1 MTSLIDDLDRPS
13 PGPLTA
19 PARPRR
25 SYGPVGAAIALV
37 VGVAGL
43 SLAGWSVYENT
54 RPIERP
60 RSASDFVRSEKKGE
74 DGERTIE
81 RGAAAPGGS
90 LAGATGGAA
99 KVQRKRVG
107 PEGFAP
113 PEFVAD
119 PKFTAVSTPEEST
132 QIVAALGAAAGEQST
147 KIEGLTAT
155 PLQTSDQINGALI
168 RFLAP
173 LAQGEVKD
181 GAAYIAANGG
191 KPPASG
197 SIPAIVQQIASV
209 LKFCELDTTNTRV
222 RKAPKVEGP
231 LADMLA
237 KLPSGAVPM
246 MINQNRS
253 GDGEEVASMMMP
265 LTGLLE
271 GSLEGV
277 AADAPRVEVT
287 MPAKLKGEQFEGKKF
302 LLGIVLAQ
310 NTKAGKWV
318 PQSLQF
324 HSNDS
329 ETIKALSRVIRPR
342 SASAGDGAPPPKA
355 PSDRGG

>member
-1 MTSLIDDLDRPS
+1 M
-13 PGPLTA
+13 
-19 PARPRR
+19 
-25 SYGPVGAAIALV
+25 
-37 VGVAGL
+37 
-43 SLAGWSVYENT
+43 
-54 RPIERP
+54 ERP
-60 RSASDFVRSEKKGE
+60 RSASDFVRSEKQGE
-74 DGERTIE
+74 
-81 RGAAAPGGS
+81 GGDQKIARNTTADATAKTPS
-90 LAGATGGAA
+90 LSTTPRKSAGPA
-99 KVQRKRVG
+99 
-107 PEGFAP
+107 GFAP
-113 PEFVAD
+113 PAFVDD
-119 PKFTAVSTPEEST
+119 PTFTAVTTPEEST
-132 QIVAALGAAAGEQST
+132 QLIAAIGTAAGEQSM

-155 PLQTSDQINGALI
+155 PLQTSDQINSALT
-168 RFLAP
+168 RFLEP

-181 GAAYIAANGG
+181 GGAYIAANGG
-191 KPPASG
+191 KLPEAG
-197 SIPAIVQQIASV
+197 SIPGIVQQIASV
-209 LKFCELDTTNTRV
+209 LKFCELDTANTRV

-231 LADMLA
+231 LAEMLA
-237 KLPSGAVPM
+237 KLPKGAVPM

-310 NTKAGKWV
+310 NAKAGRWV

-324 HSNDS
+324 HSNDG
-329 ETIKALSRVIRPR
+329 ETIKALSKAIRPR
-342 SASAGDGAPPPKA
+342 SESAGNGGPPPKA